1 MFLLDAVLTVEPN
14 WSSLFIGESVTLT
27 CDIKEGKD
35 TDWEYRWKKDE
46 VFVQY
51 ISNKYYNFK
60 PILVKDS
67 GRYQC
72 SGFHRSL
79 KNSNIISL
87 TVSAKLTA
95 GPTIIPVG
103 GRVTLSCSVDDS
115 DGWKYDWFRRTSNS
129 NEAQVDGEE
138 NKDIRVSQGGIYR
151 CRGRRGKPVYYTDYS
166 DEVTVEITGEFSS
179 CVSNIS
185 THLSGHFTTIKLIE
199 LIQYFYLCLSSCSNI
214 SMFVFTLT

>member
-27 CDIKEGKD
+27 CDMKEGND

-46 VFVQY
+46 VFIQY

-72 SGFHRSL
+72 SGFHRSSNHI

-87 TVSAKLTA
+87 TVS
-95 GPTIIPVG
+95 
-103 GRVTLSCSVDDS
+103 
-115 DGWKYDWFRRTSNS
+115 
-129 NEAQVDGEE
+129 GE
-138 NKDIRVSQGGIYR
+138 S
-151 CRGRRGKPVYYTDYS
+151 
-166 DEVTVEITGEFSS
+166 
-179 CVSNIS
+179 
-185 THLSGHFTTIKLIE
+185 
-199 LIQYFYLCLSSCSNI
+199 
-214 SMFVFTLT
+214 SMFYHHDQQLLF